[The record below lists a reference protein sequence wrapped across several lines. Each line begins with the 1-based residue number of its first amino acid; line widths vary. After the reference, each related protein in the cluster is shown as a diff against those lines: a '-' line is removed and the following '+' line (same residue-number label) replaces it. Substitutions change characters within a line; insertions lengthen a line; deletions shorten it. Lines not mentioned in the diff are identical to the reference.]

1 MKKFLLFSLAI
12 FMFLTFQT
20 DALSQMPSIN
30 KAKKRPG
37 VGGPEVPRV
46 SAYEAY
52 VKFKTGKAIIIQAGG
67 ITYEARHI
75 LGAMNIGSP
84 SQIIIGEIKLPK
96 LPRRGIEILT
106 YCY

>member
-1 MKKFLLFSLAI
+1 MKKFLLFSIAI

-37 VGGPEVPRV
+37 VDYLKVPRV

-52 VKFKTGKAIIIQAGG
+52 VKFKTNKAIIIQAGG
-67 ITYEARHI
+67 ITYENRHI
-75 LGAMNIGSP
+75 LGALNYGSEKVQRGNI
-84 SQIIIGEIKLPK
+84 KFPK
-96 LPRRGIEILT
+96 FPRRGIEIFT

>member
-20 DALSQMPSIN
+20 DALSQMPYTKKP
-30 KAKKRPG
+30 KANI
-37 VGGPEVPRV
+37 VHPEVPRV

-52 VKFKTGKAIIIQAGG
+52 VKFTAGKAIIIQAGG
-67 ITYEARHI
+67 IAYERRHI
-75 LGAMNIGSP
+75 LGAMNTSAEK
-84 SQIIIGEIKLPK
+84 IIGGKIKIPK